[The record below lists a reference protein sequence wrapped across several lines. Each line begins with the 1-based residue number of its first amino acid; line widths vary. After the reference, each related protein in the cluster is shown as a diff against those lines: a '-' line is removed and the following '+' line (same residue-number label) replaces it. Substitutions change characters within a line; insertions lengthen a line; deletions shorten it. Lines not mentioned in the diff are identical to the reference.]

1 MNDQHTLN
9 ELTAPLEDLKPS
21 TLAKP
26 APRQMITGHWEQSA
40 VISPNNFK
48 LKSLSDFAFNTC
60 IGCCHGCRFCYVP
73 NVATNKQAKQLKPFG
88 VKDPDAEWGQYV
100 LLRDWDEG
108 KFLASLRTAENMAL
122 DKLKP
127 EGNRA
132 VMFCST
138 TDPYQ
143 TLSGGLTKPHQQ
155 MVRRAL
161 ELIRDQSTLN
171 VRILTRSPL
180 ARTDFEL
187 MKSFGNR
194 LMFGM
199 SLPTLNDKL
208 ARVFEPYA
216 PGVAKRLETLQL
228 AKKAGLNV
236 YVAVAPTYPDCDEAD
251 IRATLEAVA
260 KLDPLTVFFEPI
272 NIRAENVERIRK
284 HAEEIGVTVN
294 LAPFNTT
301 DAWRA
306 YSVEQLQ
313 QAERIAGEVG
323 LAHCLHL
330 WPDKDLPSKD
340 YLQSLDDPTGFVHW
354 LTGWWT
360 RVSEWP
366 V

>member
-1 MNDQHTLN
+1 MKNPSATMNT
-9 ELTAPLEDLKPS
+9 E
-21 TLAKP
+21 P
-26 APRQMITGHWEQSA
+26 APRQMITGVWKQPA
-40 VISPNNFK
+40 TITTNNFQ
-48 LKSLSDFAFNTC
+48 LKSLSDWAFNTC
-60 IGCCHGCRFCYVP
+60 IGCSHGCRFCYVP
-73 NVATNKQAKQLKPFG
+73 NVATNKQAPQLKPFG
-88 VKDPDAEWGQYV
+88 VENPDAEWGGYV
-100 LLRDWDEG
+100 LLRAWDESA
-108 KFLASLRTAENMAL
+108 FLKSLRAAENRPL
-122 DKLKP
+122 EKLKP

-143 TLSGGLTKPHQQ
+143 TLSGGLTKPHRK
-155 MVRRAL
+155 MVRSAL
-161 ELIRDQSTLN
+161 ELIRDKSTLN

-180 ARTDFEL
+180 AKTDFEL

-199 SLPTLNDKL
+199 SLPTLNDTL
-208 ARVFEPYA
+208 ARVFEPHA
-216 PGVAKRLETLQL
+216 PSVMQRLKTLQA
-228 AKKAGLNV
+228 AKEAGLNV

-272 NIRAENVERIRK
+272 NVRAENVERIRK
-284 HAEEIGVTVN
+284 HAEEMGVAVN
-294 LAPFNTT
+294 LAPLETT

-340 YLQSLDDPTGFVHW
+340 YLQSLDDPTEFVHW

-366 V
+366 E

>member
-1 MNDQHTLN
+1 
-9 ELTAPLEDLKPS
+9 
-21 TLAKP
+21 
-26 APRQMITGHWEQSA
+26 MITGQWKQPA
-40 VISPNNFK
+40 VISKNDFK
-48 LKSLSDFAFNTC
+48 LKSLSDWAFNTT
-60 IGCCHGCRFCYVP
+60 IGCSHGCRFCYVP
-73 NVATNKQAKQLKPFG
+73 SVATNKQAPELKRFG
-88 VKDPDAEWGQYV
+88 VENPDAEWGQYV
-100 LLRDWDEG
+100 LLRDWDDTV
-108 KFLASLRTAENMAL
+108 FLKSLRAAENRTA

-143 TLSGGLTKPHQQ
+143 ALSGGLTKPHQQ

-161 ELIRDQSTLN
+161 ELIRDKSTLN

-180 ARTDFEL
+180 AKTDFAL

-194 LMFGM
+194 LLFGM
-199 SLPTLNDKL
+199 SLPTLNDTL
-208 ARVFEPYA
+208 ARVFEPHA
-216 PGVAKRLETLQL
+216 PGVAKRLETLQQ
-228 AKKAGLNV
+228 AKEAGLNV
-236 YVAVAPTYPDCDEAD
+236 YVAVAPTYPNCDEAD
-251 IRATLEAVA
+251 IRATLAAVA

-284 HAEEIGVTVN
+284 HAEEIGVAVN
-294 LAPFNTT
+294 LAPFETT

-306 YSVEQLQ
+306 YSVEQLK

-330 WPDKDLPSKD
+330 WPDKDLPSKG
-340 YLQSLDDPTGFVHW
+340 YLQSIADPTGFVHW
-354 LTGWWT
+354 LTSWWT